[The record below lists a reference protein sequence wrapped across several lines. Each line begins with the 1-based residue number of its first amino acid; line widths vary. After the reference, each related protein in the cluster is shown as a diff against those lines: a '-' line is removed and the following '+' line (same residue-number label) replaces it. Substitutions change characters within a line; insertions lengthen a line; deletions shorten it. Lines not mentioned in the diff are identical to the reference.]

1 MLNPG
6 NAQGKN
12 VSTTRLLGS
21 RVDPVASIGGTV
33 MKEVTSMIMVR
44 TFEYKNGVLVRVQT
58 VRYKDVSPDHTEAVI
73 DFLEKTEKNNYTA

>member
-6 NAQGKN
+6 NSQDKN

-33 MKEVTSMIMVR
+33 MKEVTSMITVR

-73 DFLEKTEKNNYTA
+73 DFLEKTEKNNYAV